1 VTGLTIVSLNAWGGA
16 VWPALGDWVAD
27 IAPDV
32 LCLQEMIR
40 APVPGPDRLV
50 YADPH
55 RRLDQRADLFSDI
68 SARLPA
74 HQAIFAPAARG
85 PLFDADGRVLASEHG
100 LGLWVARRLAIA
112 DYASSFVHGRYR
124 PDGWGPEPV
133 PRTMQMARIVDPATG
148 GALVVAHLHGLRD
161 PSGKGDTPERAAQ
174 AEAVARALAGF
185 QRGADEPMV
194 LAGDLNLLP
203 DSAFFGRMAGLG
215 LSDLVTARGIA
226 DTRTHL
232 YAKPQRHADYML
244 VRDTGPVDRFE
255 VPGMPVVSDH
265 RPLVLRTRLAAG
277 P

>member
-1 VTGLTIVSLNAWGGA
+1 MTGLTIASLNAWGGA
-16 VWPALGDWVAD
+16 VWPALGDWVAET
-27 IAPDV
+27 APDV

-40 APVPGPDRLV
+40 APVPGPDWLV
-50 YADPH
+50 YADPY

-68 SARLPA
+68 SARLPG

-85 PLFDADGRVLASEHG
+85 PLRDTGGRVFASEHG
-100 LGLWVARRLAIA
+100 LGLWVARHLAIA
-112 DYASSFVHGRYR
+112 DYASSFVHGRFR

-133 PRTMQMARIVDPATG
+133 PRTMQMARVVAPGG

-174 AEAVARALAGF
+174 GRAVATALGAF
-185 QRGADEPMV
+185 QHGAEEPMV

-203 DSAFFGRMAGLG
+203 GSAFFDRMAGLG

-232 YAKPQRHADYML
+232 YAKPQRHANYML
-244 VRDTGPVDRFE
+244 VRDTVPVDRFE
-255 VPGMPVVSDH
+255 VPGRPVVSDH